1 MARAKN
7 YEISEE
13 KFIAAIANLEEGGT
27 KKRSCEILG
36 VGNNKTMERLISE
49 FLERKELD
57 RKMRSKKRKEPI
69 LPNEVVDWI
78 TDYLQGSTFSELSD
92 RYYRSAGVI
101 KTRIERAGALLR
113 VTTKIDP
120 LKPPLLPE
128 ACMSEEFTVGQI
140 VWSAKY
146 GCAVEVMGEYKGAYR
161 IRVANPSVQE
171 SAYQAPYELGSLK
184 HLEDLGVDLS
194 VLIRYYEKDCMVTL
208 NKTIRDMNRKN
219 KERK

>member
-7 YEISEE
+7 YEIGEE

-92 RYYRSAGVI
+92 FPELIQPFFFIQSRDVVITPFQEELRYIGVHKFI
-101 KTRIERAGALLR
+101 PGVPSGAMSSSLIISEDSWRA
-113 VTTKIDP
+113 
-120 LKPPLLPE
+120 
-128 ACMSEEFTVGQI
+128 FVGD
-140 VWSAKY
+140 
-146 GCAVEVMGEYKGAYR
+146 
-161 IRVANPSVQE
+161 
-171 SAYQAPYELGSLK
+171 
-184 HLEDLGVDLS
+184 EDAD
-194 VLIRYYEKDCMVTL
+194 EH
-208 NKTIRDMNRKN
+208 N
-219 KERK
+219 